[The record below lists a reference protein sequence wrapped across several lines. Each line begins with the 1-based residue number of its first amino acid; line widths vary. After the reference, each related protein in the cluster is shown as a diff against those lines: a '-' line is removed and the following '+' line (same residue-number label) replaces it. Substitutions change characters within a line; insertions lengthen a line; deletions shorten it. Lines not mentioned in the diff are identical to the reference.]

1 MSTNDSKAPKDD
13 MISLA
18 DEEGVKQ
25 VLVNSVLGLWDV
37 VNNLTRLRP
46 SKHDR
51 YRVTIFGS
59 ARAKPGT
66 FAYEETKR
74 LAAALAGDGLRHHHR
89 RRPRADAGGQRRRR
103 HAPDRAQSVGI
114 RVDLPFEQEVN
125 AFVTEAFEHR
135 TFFTRLHQ
143 FVLTSD
149 AFVVAPGG
157 IGTVLETMMIWQL
170 LQVRHLQDTPL
181 ILVGKMWPGLI
192 EWARDLDA
200 FGRPAAWPTPRT
212 WRSRAARPMPMKRSQ
227 SSGSTM
233 RRGLRSSE
241 RKRMSIGQQFD
252 ILFVRNFPMGFPTL
266 THAPYDFLLHMRAG
280 HFVAR

>member
-1 MSTNDSKAPKDD
+1 MSKNEFAETTSDL
-13 MISLA
+13 ISLS

-46 SKHDR
+46 SRHDR

-59 ARAKPGT
+59 ARAKAGT
-66 FAYEETKR
+66 LGYEETKR
-74 LAAALAGDGLRHHHR
+74 VAEALAAMGCDIITGGGPGLMQ
-89 RRPRADAGGQRRRR
+89 AANEGAAT
-103 HAPDRAQSVGI
+103 APERAQSIGI

-125 AFVTEAFEHR
+125 AFVTQAFEHR

-143 FVLTSD
+143 FVLASD

-181 ILVGKMWPGLI
+181 ILVGKMWPWLI
-192 EWARDLDA
+192 EWARSAMLYSDPPLANVEDLAIPRCVANADDA
-200 FGRPAAWPTPRT
+200 IALIHDHHQLWL
-212 WRSRAARPMPMKRSQ
+212 SRQ
-227 SSGSTM
+227 ENGSSGTI
-233 RRGLRSSE
+233 SSM
-241 RKRMSIGQQFD
+241 K
-252 ILFVRNFPMGFPTL
+252 
-266 THAPYDFLLHMRAG
+266 
-280 HFVAR
+280 